1 MKSREFFG
9 IDLLVSESKCSI
21 VLDFAALDTTGLV
34 VLLEVL
40 GEGLEW
46 WWGEWLV
53 LPQLRGQEV
62 VGTADG
68 LESGLGEVA
77 EGGGTTA
84 SAEVGLVKVDKG
96 ITYEV

>member
-1 MKSREFFG
+1 MSFFG

-62 VGTADG
+62 VGTADS

-77 EGGGTTA
+77 KGGGTTA
-84 SAEVGLVKVDKG
+84 SAEEGLEKVDESE
-96 ITYEV
+96 TYEV

>member
-1 MKSREFFG
+1 MSFFG

-21 VLDFAALDTTGLV
+21 VLDFAALDTASLV

-62 VGTADG
+62 VGTADS

-84 SAEVGLVKVDKG
+84 SAEV
-96 ITYEV
+96 